1 MIHNE
6 NSRVK
11 IPALVHL
18 TRLGYRYIKQK
29 DCSGAYCPKT
39 NIFKGIL
46 RDSIN
51 RLNGT
56 ALTEAD
62 VDSLVEELAIKLN
75 TDDLGRA
82 FYKILLSGFNGL
94 RLIDL
99 EDESRNSYHV
109 VTELTYQNGED
120 EFRPDITLLV
130 NGLPLAFIEV
140 KKPNN
145 RDGIIAEHTR
155 MNKRFAKKVF
165 RRFANIT
172 QIMVFS
178 NNMEYDDND
187 VEPIEGAFYAS
198 SSYEKLFYNRFREED
213 PTIHSSVRPVDS
225 NIEETI
231 LMDNNLVTIKGTE
244 EYALNIDEHTPT
256 NRMLTSL
263 FTHSRFNMFLKYGFA
278 YVERTDKNGIKTLQ
292 KHIMRYPQFFATLA
306 IEKKLDVGVKHGI
319 IWHTQG
325 SGKTA
330 LAFHNVRYLRDYFQR
345 QGKVTKF
352 YFVVDRLDLLT
363 QASEEFAARGLHV
376 EKVNSK
382 EDFIKNIKTIGTS
395 SNSGED
401 SITVVNIQKFTEESV
416 ARKSDYDVDVQRIYF
431 LDEAHRSYKPNGS
444 FLANLMASDRDA
456 VIIALTGTPLIGDG
470 YNTKDVFG
478 EYIHK
483 YYYNRSIADGYT
495 LKLIREGIKT
505 EYRTKMQSILES
517 LETEKGS
524 LSKKDVYAHP
534 KYVSALVEY
543 IVEDFKHSRIALGD
557 STIGGMIVCDSSS
570 QAVKIEEEL
579 DKYPELTHGLILCD
593 VEDKETRRGYQ
604 EDFKKGKIDLL
615 VVYNMLLTGF
625 DAPRLKKQYLGRVIR
640 EHNLLQTL
648 TRVNRPYKTFRYG
661 YVVDFADIR
670 NEFDKTNKAY
680 FEELQSELGDEFEKY
695 RNIFKSQEEIEQD
708 LKNIQDKLFLYATD
722 NAELFSQQITALDDK
737 SELLSLRQALDAYKE
752 LLNIMKLFGYDE
764 LAKKFSME
772 RLHAMLTEVNNRIS
786 IINLKQNMQKSE
798 DMTEL
803 LNTALDQVEFHFRK
817 VSESEMVIADQ
828 FQDILEKTRRELERS
843 LDPKDPEYV
852 SLLDELKRIFKKK
865 NIEELTAD
873 EMKEHIQDLERIR
886 KAAAQQNLRDQ
897 MLCSKYGNDAKYMR
911 THKRLK
917 ASPPPIGA
925 DSVIFDVLMGVKA
938 VVDQKVLKN
947 QRMMDNHAFFS
958 QEIMPSIIQSCRKSG
973 VKPTLDQVKFIDQC
987 VSTEYFAER
996 NYTA

>member
-18 TRLGYRYIKQK
+18 TRLGYKYIKQK

-39 NIFKGIL
+39 NIFKEIL
-46 RDSIN
+46 RDNIN

-56 ALTEAD
+56 ALTETD

-82 FYKILLSGFNGL
+82 FYKILLNGFNGL

-155 MNKRFAKKVF
+155 MNKRFAKQVF

-198 SSYEKLFYNRFREED
+198 SSYEKLFFNRFREED
-213 PTIHSSVRPVDS
+213 STIHSSVCPVDPG
-225 NIEETI
+225 IEEII

-244 EYALNIDEHTPT
+244 EYAINISEYTPT
-256 NRMLTSL
+256 NRILTSL

-278 YVERTDKNGIKTLQ
+278 YVERTDKNGIKNLQ

-306 IEKKLDVGVKHGI
+306 IEKKLDAGVKHGI

-345 QGKVTKF
+345 QGKVAKF

-395 SNSGED
+395 NNSGEE
-401 SITVVNIQKFTEESV
+401 SITVVNIQKFSEESI

-431 LDEAHRSYKPNGS
+431 LDEAHRSYRPDGS

-456 VIIALTGTPLIGDG
+456 VMIALTGTPLLGDE
-470 YNTKDVFG
+470 YKTKDVFG
-478 EYIHK
+478 GYIHK

-505 EYRTKMQSILES
+505 EYRTKIQTILES

-543 IVEDFKHSRIALGD
+543 IVEDFKHSRITLGD
-557 STIGGMIVCDSSS
+557 STIGGMIVCDSSP

-579 DKYPELTHGLILCD
+579 DKYPELTHELILCD

-625 DAPRLKKQYLGRVIR
+625 DAPRLKKQYLGRVIK

-670 NEFDKTNKAY
+670 GEFDKTNKAY
-680 FEELQSELGDEFEKY
+680 FEELQSELGDEFERY

-708 LKNIQDKLFLYATD
+708 LKGIQDKLFLYATD

-737 SELLSLRQALDAYKE
+737 GDLLSLRQALDTYKE
-752 LLNIMKLFGYDE
+752 LLNIMKFFGYDE

-772 RLHAMLTEVNNRIS
+772 RIHVMLTEVNNRIS
-786 IINLKQNMQKSE
+786 IINLKQNMQKNE

-803 LNTALDQVEFHFRK
+803 LNTALDQIEFHFRK

-873 EMKEHIQDLERIR
+873 EMKEYIQDLERIR

-897 MLCSKYGNDAKYMR
+897 MLCSKYDNDAKYMR

-917 ASPPPIGA
+917 ASPLPIGA
-925 DSVIFDVLMGVKA
+925 DFVIFDVLMGVKA
-938 VVDQKVLKN
+938 AVDQKVLKN

-958 QEIMPSIIQSCRKSG
+958 QEIMPSIIQSCRNSG
-973 VKPTLDQVKFIDQC
+973 VKPTLDQVKFIDHC
-987 VSTEYFAER
+987 IATEYFAER
-996 NYTA
+996 NYTV

>member
-18 TRLGYRYIKQK
+18 TRLEYKYIKQK

-198 SSYEKLFYNRFREED
+198 SSYEKLFFNRFREED

-225 NIEETI
+225 NSEETI

-263 FTHSRFNMFLKYGFA
+263 FAHSRFNMFLKYGFA

-306 IEKKLDVGVKHGI
+306 IEKKLNVGVKHGI

-345 QGKVTKF
+345 QDKVAKF

-363 QASEEFAARGLHV
+363 QASEEFSARGLHV

-395 SNSGED
+395 NNSGAD

-431 LDEAHRSYKPNGS
+431 LDEAHRSYKPKGS

-456 VIIALTGTPLIGDG
+456 VMIALTGTPLIGDG

-505 EYRTKMQSILES
+505 EYRTKMQTILES

-543 IVEDFKHSRIALGD
+543 IVDDFKHSRIALGD
-557 STIGGMIVCDSSS
+557 STIGGMIVCDSSP

-579 DKYPELTHGLILCD
+579 DKYPELTHELILCD

-670 NEFDKTNKAY
+670 SEFDKTNKAY
-680 FEELQSELGDEFEKY
+680 FEELQAELGDEFEKY

-708 LKNIQDKLFLYATD
+708 LKSIQDKLFLYATD

-737 SELLSLRQALDAYKE
+737 GELLSLRQALDTYKE

-897 MLCSKYGNDAKYMR
+897 MLCYKYGNDAKYMR

-917 ASPPPIGA
+917 VSPPPIGA

-938 VVDQKVLKN
+938 AVDQKVLKN

-973 VKPTLDQVKFIDQC
+973 VKPTLDQVKLIDQC
-987 VSTEYFAER
+987 ISTEYFAER

>member
-1 MIHNE
+1 MKHNE

-18 TRLGYRYIKQK
+18 TRLGYEYLSLKNYQGIIHP
-29 DCSGAYCPKT
+29 DT
-39 NIFKGIL
+39 NIFVDIFRESISCINGKTLSEQDATALISELSIKLSNEDLGKAFYNIL
-46 RDSIN
+46 
-51 RLNGT
+51 LNG
-56 ALTEAD
+56 
-62 VDSLVEELAIKLN
+62 I
-75 TDDLGRA
+75 
-82 FYKILLSGFNGL
+82 NGI
-94 RLIDL
+94 RLIDF
-99 EDESRNSYHV
+99 ENSSRNTYHV
-109 VTELTYQNGED
+109 VTELTYLNWDD
-120 EFRPDITLLV
+120 EFRPDIILLI
-130 NGLPLAFIEV
+130 NGMPLSFIEV

-145 RDGIIAEHTR
+145 KDGIIAEHNR
-155 MNKRFAKKVF
+155 INSRFSRKVF
-165 RRFANIT
+165 RRFVNIT
-172 QIMVFS
+172 QLMVFS
-178 NNMEYDDND
+178 NNMEYDDSD

-198 SSYEKLFYNRFREED
+198 SSYEKLFFNRFREEN

-256 NRMLTSL
+256 NRILTSL

-306 IEKKLDVGVKHGI
+306 IEKKLDAGVKHGI

-345 QGKVTKF
+345 QGKVAKF

-395 SNSGED
+395 NNSGED

-456 VIIALTGTPLIGDG
+456 VMIALTGTPLIGDG

-505 EYRTKMQSILES
+505 EYRTKMQTILES

-579 DKYPELTHGLILCD
+579 DKYPELTHELILCD

-670 NEFDKTNKAY
+670 SEFDKTNKAY

-708 LKNIQDKLFLYATD
+708 LKSIQDKLFLYATD

-737 SELLSLRQALDAYKE
+737 SELLSLRQALDTYKE

-803 LNTALDQVEFHFRK
+803 LNTALNQVEFHFRK

-938 VVDQKVLKN
+938 AVDQKVLKN

-987 VSTEYFAER
+987 ISTEYFAER

>member
-18 TRLGYRYIKQK
+18 TRLGYKYIKQK

-178 NNMEYDDND
+178 NNMEYDDSD

-198 SSYEKLFYNRFREED
+198 SSYEKLFFNRFREEN

-256 NRMLTSL
+256 NRILTSL

-306 IEKKLDVGVKHGI
+306 IEKKLDAGVKHGI

-345 QGKVTKF
+345 QGKVAKF

-395 SNSGED
+395 NNSGED

-456 VIIALTGTPLIGDG
+456 VMIALTGTPLIGDG

-505 EYRTKMQSILES
+505 EYRTKMQTILES

-557 STIGGMIVCDSSS
+557 STIGGMIVCDSSP

-579 DKYPELTHGLILCD
+579 DKYPELTHELILCD

-670 NEFDKTNKAY
+670 SEFDKTNKAY

-708 LKNIQDKLFLYATD
+708 LKSIQDKLFLYATD

-737 SELLSLRQALDAYKE
+737 SELLSLRQALDTYKE

-803 LNTALDQVEFHFRK
+803 LNTALNQVEFHFRK

-938 VVDQKVLKN
+938 AVDQKVLKN

-987 VSTEYFAER
+987 ISTEYFAER

>member
-18 TRLGYRYIKQK
+18 TRLGYKYIKQK

-46 RDSIN
+46 RDNIN

-198 SSYEKLFYNRFREED
+198 SSYEKLFFNRFREED

-256 NRMLTSL
+256 NRILTSL

-306 IEKKLDVGVKHGI
+306 IEKKLDAGVKHGI

-345 QGKVTKF
+345 QGKVAKF

-395 SNSGED
+395 NNSGED

-456 VIIALTGTPLIGDG
+456 VMIALTGTPLIGDG

-505 EYRTKMQSILES
+505 EYRTKMQTILES

-557 STIGGMIVCDSSS
+557 STIGGMIVCDSSP

-579 DKYPELTHGLILCD
+579 DKYPELTHELILCD

-670 NEFDKTNKAY
+670 SEFDKTNKAY

-708 LKNIQDKLFLYATD
+708 LKSIQDKLFLYATD

-737 SELLSLRQALDAYKE
+737 SELLSLRQALDTYKE

-786 IINLKQNMQKSE
+786 IINLKQNMQKSD

-938 VVDQKVLKN
+938 AVDQKVLKN

-987 VSTEYFAER
+987 ISTEYFAER

>member
-56 ALTEAD
+56 ALTETD

-82 FYKILLSGFNGL
+82 FYKILLNGFNGL

-99 EDESRNSYHV
+99 EDEARNSYHV

-198 SSYEKLFYNRFREED
+198 SSYEKLFFNRFREED

-306 IEKKLDVGVKHGI
+306 IENKLDAGVKHGI

-345 QGKVTKF
+345 QGKVAKF

-363 QASEEFAARGLHV
+363 QASEEFVARGLHV

-395 SNSGED
+395 NNSGED

-456 VIIALTGTPLIGDG
+456 VMIALTGTPLIGDG

-483 YYYNRSIADGYT
+483 YYYNRSITDGYT

-524 LSKKDVYAHP
+524 LPKKDVYAHP

-557 STIGGMIVCDSSS
+557 STIGGMIVCDSSP
-570 QAVKIEEEL
+570 QAVKIEQEL
-579 DKYPELTHGLILCD
+579 DKYPELTHELILCD

-625 DAPRLKKQYLGRVIR
+625 DAPRLKKLYLGRVIR

-708 LKNIQDKLFLYATD
+708 LKSIQDKLFLYATD
-722 NAELFSQQITALDDK
+722 NVELFSQQITALDDK
-737 SELLSLRQALDAYKE
+737 SELLSLRQALDTYKE

-886 KAAAQQNLRDQ
+886 KSAAQQNLRDQ

-938 VVDQKVLKN
+938 AVDQKVLKN

-987 VSTEYFAER
+987 ISTEYFTER

>member
-75 TDDLGRA
+75 TDDLGRV

-198 SSYEKLFYNRFREED
+198 SSYEKLFFNRFREED

-456 VIIALTGTPLIGDG
+456 VMIALTGTPLIGDG

-505 EYRTKMQSILES
+505 EYCTKMQSILES

-579 DKYPELTHGLILCD
+579 DKYPELTHELILCD

-708 LKNIQDKLFLYATD
+708 LKSIQDKLFLYATD

-752 LLNIMKLFGYDE
+752 LLNIMKLFDYDE

-817 VSESEMVIADQ
+817 VSEGEMVIADQ

-917 ASPPPIGA
+917 ASPPSIGA

-938 VVDQKVLKN
+938 AVDQKVLKN

-958 QEIMPSIIQSCRKSG
+958 QEIMPSIIQFCRKSG

>member
-198 SSYEKLFYNRFREED
+198 SSYEKLFFNRFREED

-456 VIIALTGTPLIGDG
+456 VMIALTGTPLIGDG

-505 EYRTKMQSILES
+505 EYCTKMQSILES

-579 DKYPELTHGLILCD
+579 DKYPELTHELILCD

-670 NEFDKTNKAY
+670 SEFDKTNKAY

-708 LKNIQDKLFLYATD
+708 LKSIQDKLFLYATD

-817 VSESEMVIADQ
+817 VSEGEMVIADQ
-828 FQDILEKTRRELERS
+828 FQVILEKTRRELERS

-938 VVDQKVLKN
+938 AVDQKVLKN
-947 QRMMDNHAFFS
+947 QRLMDNHAFFS

-987 VSTEYFAER
+987 ISTEYFAER

>member
-1 MIHNE
+1 VIHNE

-165 RRFANIT
+165 RRFVNIT

-187 VEPIEGAFYAS
+187 VDPIEGAFYAS
-198 SSYEKLFYNRFREED
+198 SSYEKLFFNRFREED
-213 PTIHSSVRPVDS
+213 STIHSSVRPVDS

-244 EYALNIDEHTPT
+244 EYALNIGEHTPT

-306 IEKKLDVGVKHGI
+306 IEKKLDAGVKHGI

-345 QGKVTKF
+345 QGKVAKF

-382 EDFIKNIKTIGTS
+382 EDFIRNIKTIGTS
-395 SNSGED
+395 NNSGED

-456 VIIALTGTPLIGDG
+456 VMIALTGTPLIGDG

-505 EYRTKMQSILES
+505 EYRTKMQTILES

-557 STIGGMIVCDSSS
+557 NTIGGMIVCDSSP

-579 DKYPELTHGLILCD
+579 DKYPELTHELILCD

-708 LKNIQDKLFLYATD
+708 LKSIQDKLFLYATE

-737 SELLSLRQALDAYKE
+737 GELLSLRQALDTYKE

-798 DMTEL
+798 NMTEL

-938 VVDQKVLKN
+938 AVDQKVLKN

-987 VSTEYFAER
+987 ISIEYFAER

>member
-1 MIHNE
+1 VIHNE

-18 TRLGYRYIKQK
+18 TRLGYKYIKQK

-56 ALTEAD
+56 VLTEAN

-82 FYKILLSGFNGL
+82 FYKILLSGFNSL
-94 RLIDL
+94 QLIDL

-198 SSYEKLFYNRFREED
+198 SSYEKLFFNRFREED
-213 PTIHSSVRPVDS
+213 PTIHSSVRPIDPD
-225 NIEETI
+225 IEETI

-244 EYALNIDEHTPT
+244 EYALNIGEHTPT

-263 FTHSRFNMFLKYGFA
+263 FTQSRFNMFLKYGFA

-292 KHIMRYPQFFATLA
+292 KHVMRYPQFFATLA
-306 IEKKLDVGVKHGI
+306 IEKKLDAGVKHGI

-345 QGKVTKF
+345 QGKVAKF

-395 SNSGED
+395 NNSGED

-431 LDEAHRSYKPNGS
+431 LDEAHRSYKLNGS

-456 VIIALTGTPLIGDG
+456 VMIALTGTPLIGDG

-505 EYRTKMQSILES
+505 EYRTKMQTILES

-557 STIGGMIVCDSSS
+557 STIGGMIVCDSSP

-579 DKYPELTHGLILCD
+579 DKYPELTHELILCD

-670 NEFDKTNKAY
+670 SEFDKTNKAY

-708 LKNIQDKLFLYATD
+708 LKSIQDKLFLYATD

-737 SELLSLRQALDAYKE
+737 GELLSLRQALDTYKE
-752 LLNIMKLFGYDE
+752 LLNIMKFFGYDE

-828 FQDILEKTRRELERS
+828 FRDILEKTRRELERS

-925 DSVIFDVLMGVKA
+925 DSVIFNVLMGVKA
-938 VVDQKVLKN
+938 AVDQKVLKN

-973 VKPTLDQVKFIDQC
+973 VKSTLDQVKFIDQC
-987 VSTEYFAER
+987 ISTEYFAER

>member
-18 TRLGYRYIKQK
+18 TRLEYKYIKQK

-75 TDDLGRA
+75 ADDLGRA

-198 SSYEKLFYNRFREED
+198 SSYEKLFFNRFREED

-225 NIEETI
+225 NSEETI

-263 FTHSRFNMFLKYGFA
+263 FAHSRFNMFLKYGFA

-306 IEKKLDVGVKHGI
+306 IEKKLNVGVKHGI

-345 QGKVTKF
+345 QDKVAKF

-395 SNSGED
+395 NNSGED

-431 LDEAHRSYKPNGS
+431 LDEAHRSYKPKGS

-456 VIIALTGTPLIGDG
+456 VMIALTGTPLIGDG

-505 EYRTKMQSILES
+505 EYRTKMQTILES

-543 IVEDFKHSRIALGD
+543 IVDDFKHSRIALGD
-557 STIGGMIVCDSSS
+557 STIGGMIVCASPP

-579 DKYPELTHGLILCD
+579 DKYPELTHELILCD

-670 NEFDKTNKAY
+670 SEFDKTNKAY
-680 FEELQSELGDEFEKY
+680 FEELQAELGDEFEKY

-708 LKNIQDKLFLYATD
+708 LKSIQDKLFLYATD

-737 SELLSLRQALDAYKE
+737 GELLSLRQALDTYKE

-897 MLCSKYGNDAKYMR
+897 MLCYKYGNDAKYMR

-917 ASPPPIGA
+917 VSPPPIGA

-938 VVDQKVLKN
+938 AVDQKVLKN

-973 VKPTLDQVKFIDQC
+973 VKPTLDQVKLIDQC
-987 VSTEYFAER
+987 ISTEYFAER

>member
-18 TRLGYRYIKQK
+18 TRLGYKYIKQK

-39 NIFKGIL
+39 NIFKEIL

-198 SSYEKLFYNRFREED
+198 SSYEKLFFNRFREED
-213 PTIHSSVRPVDS
+213 PTIHSSVQPVDP

-244 EYALNIDEHTPT
+244 EYALNISEHTPT
-256 NRMLTSL
+256 NRILTSL
-263 FTHSRFNMFLKYGFA
+263 FTHSRFCMLLKYGFA
-278 YVERTDKNGIKTLQ
+278 YVERTDKNGIKSLQ

-306 IEKKLDVGVKHGI
+306 IEKKLNAGVKHGI

-345 QGKVTKF
+345 QGKVAKF

-363 QASEEFAARGLHV
+363 QSSGEFAARGLHV

-382 EDFIKNIKTIGTS
+382 EDFIKNIKTIGVS

-401 SITVVNIQKFTEESV
+401 SITVVNIQKFTKESV

-431 LDEAHRSYKPNGS
+431 LDEAHRSYKPTGS
-444 FLANLMASDRDA
+444 FLANLMSSDRDA
-456 VIIALTGTPLIGDG
+456 VTIALTGTPLIGDG

-505 EYRTKMQSILES
+505 EYRTKMHSILES

-524 LSKKDVYAHP
+524 LTKKDVYAHP

-543 IVEDFKHSRIALGD
+543 IVDDFKHSRIALGD
-557 STIGGMIVCDSSS
+557 NTIGGMIVCDSSP

-579 DKYPELTHGLILCD
+579 DKYPELTHELILCD

-708 LKNIQDKLFLYATD
+708 LKRIQDKLFLYATD

-737 SELLSLRQALDAYKE
+737 GELLSLRQALDTYKE
-752 LLNIMKLFGYDE
+752 LFNIMKLFGYDE

-938 VVDQKVLKN
+938 AVDQKVLKN

-973 VKPTLDQVKFIDQC
+973 VKPTLDQVKFIDHC
-987 VSTEYFAER
+987 ISTEYFAER

>member
-18 TRLGYRYIKQK
+18 TRLGYKYIKQK

-56 ALTEAD
+56 ALTEAE
-62 VDSLVEELAIKLN
+62 VNSLVEELAIKLN

-172 QIMVFS
+172 QVMVFS

-198 SSYEKLFYNRFREED
+198 SSYEKLFFNRFREED
-213 PTIHSSVRPVDS
+213 PTIHSSVRSIDVKD
-225 NIEETI
+225 EETI
-231 LMDNNLVTIKGTE
+231 LIDNNLVTIKGTE

-263 FTHSRFNMFLKYGFA
+263 FTHSRFNMLLKYGFA

-306 IEKKLDVGVKHGI
+306 IEKKLDAGVKHGI

-330 LAFHNVRYLRDYFQR
+330 LAFHNVQYLRDYFQR
-345 QGKVTKF
+345 QGKVAKF

-363 QASEEFAARGLHV
+363 QSSEEFAARGLHV

-382 EDFIKNIKTIGTS
+382 EAFIQNIKTIGTS
-395 SNSGED
+395 NNSGED
-401 SITVVNIQKFTEESV
+401 TITVVNIQKFTEESV
-416 ARKSDYDVDVQRIYF
+416 ARKSDYDVDVQRVYF

-505 EYRTKMQSILES
+505 EYRTKVQSILES

-524 LSKKDVYAHP
+524 LAKKDVYAHP

-543 IVEDFKHSRIALGD
+543 IVEDFKNSRIALGD
-557 STIGGMIVCDSSS
+557 TTIGGMIVCDSSS
-570 QAVKIEEEL
+570 QAIKIEEEL
-579 DKYPELTHGLILCD
+579 DQYPELTHELILCD
-593 VEDKETRRGYQ
+593 VGDKETRRGYQ

-708 LKNIQDKLFLYATD
+708 LKSIQDKLFLYATD

-737 SELLSLRQALDAYKE
+737 GELLSLRKALDTYKE
-752 LLNIMKLFGYDE
+752 LLNIIKLFGYDE

-772 RLHAMLTEVNNRIS
+772 RLHAMLTEVNNRIN

-803 LNTALDQVEFHFRK
+803 LNIALDQVEFHFRK

-828 FQDILEKTRRELERS
+828 FQDILEKTRQELERS

-925 DSVIFDVLMGVKA
+925 DSVIFDVLMGVKVA
-938 VVDQKVLKN
+938 VDQKVLRN

-958 QEIMPSIIQSCRKSG
+958 QEIMPSIIQSCRSRG
-973 VKPTLDQVKFIDQC
+973 VKPTLDQVKFIDHC
-987 VSTEYFAER
+987 ISNEYFAER

>member
-165 RRFANIT
+165 RRFVNIT

-187 VEPIEGAFYAS
+187 VDPIEGAFYAS
-198 SSYEKLFYNRFREED
+198 SSYEKLFFNRFREED
-213 PTIHSSVRPVDS
+213 STIHSSVRPVDS

-244 EYALNIDEHTPT
+244 EYALNIGEHTPT

-306 IEKKLDVGVKHGI
+306 IEKKLDAGVKHGI

-345 QGKVTKF
+345 QGKVAKF

-382 EDFIKNIKTIGTS
+382 EDFIRNIKTIGTS
-395 SNSGED
+395 NNSGED

-456 VIIALTGTPLIGDG
+456 VMIALTGTPLIGDG

-505 EYRTKMQSILES
+505 EYRTKMQTILES

-557 STIGGMIVCDSSS
+557 NTIGGMIVCDSSP

-579 DKYPELTHGLILCD
+579 DKYPELTHELILCD

-708 LKNIQDKLFLYATD
+708 LKSIQDKLFLYATE

-737 SELLSLRQALDAYKE
+737 GELLSLRQALDTYKE

-798 DMTEL
+798 NMTEL

-886 KAAAQQNLRDQ
+886 KAVAQQNLRDQ

-938 VVDQKVLKN
+938 AVDQKVLKN

-987 VSTEYFAER
+987 ISIEYFAER

>member
-18 TRLGYRYIKQK
+18 TRLGYKYIKQK

-46 RDSIN
+46 RDNIN

-198 SSYEKLFYNRFREED
+198 SSYEKLFFNRFREED

-256 NRMLTSL
+256 NRILTSL

-306 IEKKLDVGVKHGI
+306 IEKKLDAGVKHGI

-345 QGKVTKF
+345 QGKVAKF

-395 SNSGED
+395 NNSGED

-456 VIIALTGTPLIGDG
+456 VMIALTGTPLIGDG

-505 EYRTKMQSILES
+505 EYRTKMQTILES

-557 STIGGMIVCDSSS
+557 STIGGMIVCDSSP

-579 DKYPELTHGLILCD
+579 DKYPELTHELILCD

-670 NEFDKTNKAY
+670 SEFDKTNKAY

-708 LKNIQDKLFLYATD
+708 LKSIQDKLFLYATD

-737 SELLSLRQALDAYKE
+737 SELLSLRQALDTYKE

-852 SLLDELKRIFKKK
+852 ALLDELKRIFKKK

-938 VVDQKVLKN
+938 AVDQKVLKN

-987 VSTEYFAER
+987 ISTEYFAER

>member
-56 ALTEAD
+56 ALTETD
-62 VDSLVEELAIKLN
+62 MDSLVEELAIKLN

-82 FYKILLSGFNGL
+82 FYKILLNGFNGL

-99 EDESRNSYHV
+99 EDEARNSYHV

-198 SSYEKLFYNRFREED
+198 SSYEKLFFNRFREED

-306 IEKKLDVGVKHGI
+306 IEKKLDAGVKHGI

-345 QGKVTKF
+345 QGKVAKF

-363 QASEEFAARGLHV
+363 QASEEFVARGLHV

-395 SNSGED
+395 NNSGED

-456 VIIALTGTPLIGDG
+456 VMIALTGTPLIGDG

-505 EYRTKMQSILES
+505 EYRTKIQSILES

-524 LSKKDVYAHP
+524 LPKKDVYAHP

-557 STIGGMIVCDSSS
+557 STIGGMIVCDSSP

-579 DKYPELTHGLILCD
+579 DKYPELTHELILCD

-604 EDFKKGKIDLL
+604 EDFKKGKTDLL

-680 FEELQSELGDEFEKY
+680 FEELQSELGNEFEKY

-708 LKNIQDKLFLYATD
+708 LKSIQDKLFLYATD

-737 SELLSLRQALDAYKE
+737 SELLSLRQALDTYKE

-925 DSVIFDVLMGVKA
+925 DSVIFDVLMRVKA
-938 VVDQKVLKN
+938 AVDQKVLKN

-987 VSTEYFAER
+987 ISTEYFAER

>member
-18 TRLGYRYIKQK
+18 TRLGYKYIKQK
-29 DCSGAYCPKT
+29 DCSGVYCPKT
-39 NIFKGIL
+39 NIFKEIL

-56 ALTEAD
+56 ALAEAD
-62 VDSLVEELAIKLN
+62 IDSLVEELAIKLN
-75 TDDLGRA
+75 TDDLGRS
-82 FYKILLSGFNGL
+82 FYKILLNGFNGL

-178 NNMEYDDND
+178 NNMEYDDNN

-198 SSYEKLFYNRFREED
+198 SSYEKLFFNRFREEGH
-213 PTIHSSVRPVDS
+213 TIYSSVRPVDP
-225 NIEETI
+225 NVEETI
-231 LMDNNLVTIKGTE
+231 LIDNNLVTIKGTE
-244 EYALNIDEHTPT
+244 EYALNISEYTPT

-278 YVERTDKNGIKTLQ
+278 YVERTDKNGIKTMQ

-306 IEKKLDVGVKHGI
+306 IEKKLNTGAKHGI

-330 LAFHNVRYLRDYFQR
+330 LAFYNVRYLRDYFQW
-345 QGKVTKF
+345 QGKVAKF
-352 YFVVDRLDLLT
+352 YFVVDRLDLLA

-382 EDFIKNIKTIGTS
+382 EDFIKNIKTIGAS
-395 SNSGED
+395 NNSGED

-456 VIIALTGTPLIGDG
+456 VMIALTGTPLIGDG

-505 EYRTKMQSILES
+505 EYRIKMQAILES

-543 IVEDFKHSRIALGD
+543 IVEDFKHSRIILGD
-557 STIGGMIVCDSSS
+557 STIGGMIVCDSSA

-579 DKYPELTHGLILCD
+579 NKYPDLTHELILCD

-625 DAPRLKKQYLGRVIR
+625 DAPRLKKLYLGRVIR

-670 NEFDKTNKAY
+670 SEFDKTNKAY

-708 LKNIQDKLFLYATD
+708 LKSIQDKLFLYATD

-737 SELLSLRQALDAYKE
+737 GELLSLRKALDTYKE

-772 RLHAMLTEVNNRIS
+772 RLHAMLTEVNNRIG

-803 LNTALDQVEFHFRK
+803 LNTALDQIEFHFRK

-828 FQDILEKTRRELERS
+828 FQDILEKTRREFERS
-843 LDPKDPEYV
+843 LDPKDPEFI
-852 SLLDELKRIFKKK
+852 SLFDELKRIFKKK

-886 KAAAQQNLRDQ
+886 KAVAQQNLRDQ
-897 MLCSKYGNDAKYMR
+897 MLCSKYGNDVKYMR

-925 DSVIFDVLMGVKA
+925 DSVIFDILIGVKA
-938 VVDQKVLKN
+938 AVDQKVLKN

-958 QEIMPSIIQSCRKSG
+958 QEIMPSIIQSCRRSG
-973 VKPTLDQVKFIDQC
+973 VKPTLDQVKFIDRC
-987 VSTEYFAER
+987 ISTEYFAER
-996 NYTA
+996 NYIA

>member
-1 MIHNE
+1 M
-6 NSRVK
+6 
-11 IPALVHL
+11 
-18 TRLGYRYIKQK
+18 
-29 DCSGAYCPKT
+29 
-39 NIFKGIL
+39 
-46 RDSIN
+46 
-51 RLNGT
+51 
-56 ALTEAD
+56 
-62 VDSLVEELAIKLN
+62 
-75 TDDLGRA
+75 
-82 FYKILLSGFNGL
+82 
-94 RLIDL
+94 

-198 SSYEKLFYNRFREED
+198 SSYEKLFFNRFREED
-213 PTIHSSVRPVDS
+213 PTIHSSVRPVDP

-231 LMDNNLVTIKGTE
+231 LIDNNLVTIKGTE

-306 IEKKLDVGVKHGI
+306 IEKKLDAGVKHGI

-345 QGKVTKF
+345 QGKVAKF

-382 EDFIKNIKTIGTS
+382 EDFIRNIKTIGTS
-395 SNSGED
+395 NNSGED

-543 IVEDFKHSRIALGD
+543 IVEDFKHSRIALRD
-557 STIGGMIVCDSSS
+557 STIGGMIVCDSSP
-570 QAVKIEEEL
+570 QAVKIEGEL
-579 DKYPELTHGLILCD
+579 DKYPELTHELILCD

-708 LKNIQDKLFLYATD
+708 LKSIQDKLFLYATD

-737 SELLSLRQALDAYKE
+737 GELLSLRQALDTYKE

-873 EMKEHIQDLERIR
+873 EMKEHIQDLKRIR
-886 KAAAQQNLRDQ
+886 KAAVQQNLRDQ

-925 DSVIFDVLMGVKA
+925 DSVIFDVLMGVKVGGQA
-938 VVDQKVLKN
+938 VLGRQAL
-947 QRMMDNHAFFS
+947 
-958 QEIMPSIIQSCRKSG
+958 
-973 VKPTLDQVKFIDQC
+973 
-987 VSTEYFAER
+987 
-996 NYTA
+996 

>member
-99 EDESRNSYHV
+99 EDECQNSYHV

-178 NNMEYDDND
+178 NNMEHDDND

-198 SSYEKLFYNRFREED
+198 SSYEKLFFNRFREED

-306 IEKKLDVGVKHGI
+306 IEKKLDAGVKHGI

-345 QGKVTKF
+345 QGKVAKF
-352 YFVVDRLDLLT
+352 YFVVDRLDLLA

-395 SNSGED
+395 NNSGED

-431 LDEAHRSYKPNGS
+431 LDEAHRSHKPNGS

-456 VIIALTGTPLIGDG
+456 VMIALTGTPLIGDG

-557 STIGGMIVCDSSS
+557 STIGGMIVCDSSP

-579 DKYPELTHGLILCD
+579 DKYPELTHELILCD

>member
-18 TRLGYRYIKQK
+18 TRLGYKYIKRK
-29 DCSGAYCPKT
+29 DCYGAYCPKT
-39 NIFKGIL
+39 NIFKEIL

-56 ALTEAD
+56 ALTEANI
-62 VDSLVEELAIKLN
+62 DSLVEELAIKLN
-75 TDDLGRA
+75 TDDLGRT
-82 FYKILLSGFNGL
+82 FYKILLNGFNGL
-94 RLIDL
+94 QLIDL
-99 EDESRNSYHV
+99 EDETKNSYHV
-109 VTELTYQNGED
+109 VTELTYQNDED

-178 NNMEYDDND
+178 NNMEYDDSD

-198 SSYEKLFYNRFREED
+198 SSYEKLFFNRFREEN
-213 PTIHSSVRPVDS
+213 PIIHSSVRPIDT

-231 LMDNNLVTIKGTE
+231 LMDNNLVTIKGTK
-244 EYALNIDEHTPT
+244 EYVINIGEHTPT

-263 FTHSRFNMFLKYGFA
+263 FTHCRFNMFLKYGFA
-278 YVERTDKNGIKTLQ
+278 YVERIDKYGIKTLQ

-306 IEKKLDVGVKHGI
+306 IKKKLDAGMKHGI

-345 QGKVTKF
+345 QGKVAKF

-363 QASEEFAARGLHV
+363 QASEEFAARGLYV

-382 EDFIKNIKTIGTS
+382 ENFIRNIKTIGTS
-395 SNSGED
+395 NNSGED

-416 ARKSDYDVDVQRIYF
+416 ARKSDYDVDVQRVYF

-456 VIIALTGTPLIGDG
+456 VMIALTGTPLIGDG

-557 STIGGMIVCDSSS
+557 STIGGMIVCDSSP
-570 QAVKIEEEL
+570 QAIKIEEEL
-579 DKYPELTHGLILCD
+579 DKYPELTHELVLCD
-593 VEDKETRRGYQ
+593 VEDKETRRAYQ

-625 DAPRLKKQYLGRVIR
+625 DAPRLKKLYLGRVIR

-670 NEFDKTNKAY
+670 SEFDKTNKAY

-708 LKNIQDKLFLYATD
+708 LKSIQDKLFLYATD

-737 SELLSLRQALDAYKE
+737 SELLSLRHALDTYKE

-786 IINLKQNMQKSE
+786 IINLKQNMRESE

-803 LNTALDQVEFHFRK
+803 LNTALDQIEFYFRK

-828 FQDILEKTRRELERS
+828 FQDILEKTRQELERS
-843 LDPKDPEYV
+843 LDPKDPVYI

-873 EMKEHIQDLERIR
+873 EMKECIQDLERIQ

-897 MLCSKYGNDAKYMR
+897 MLCSKYCNDAKYMR

-925 DSVIFDVLMGVKA
+925 DSAIFDVLMGVKVA
-938 VVDQKVLKN
+938 VDQKILKN

-973 VKPTLDQVKFIDQC
+973 VKPTLDQVKFIDRC
-987 VSTEYFAER
+987 ISTEYFAER

>member
-1 MIHNE
+1 MLHNE

-18 TRLGYRYIKQK
+18 TRLGYKYIKQK

-82 FYKILLSGFNGL
+82 FYKILLNGFNGL

-99 EDESRNSYHV
+99 ENESRNSYHV
-109 VTELTYQNGED
+109 VTELTYQNCED

-198 SSYEKLFYNRFREED
+198 SSYEKLFFNRFREED
-213 PTIHSSVRPVDS
+213 PTIHSSVLPIDP

-231 LMDNNLVTIKGTE
+231 LIDNNLVTIKGTK
-244 EYALNIDEHTPT
+244 EYSLNIDEHTPT

-306 IEKKLDVGVKHGI
+306 IEKKLDAGVKHGI

-345 QGKVTKF
+345 QGKVAKF

-363 QASEEFAARGLHV
+363 QASEEFVARGLHV

-395 SNSGED
+395 NNSGED

-456 VIIALTGTPLIGDG
+456 VMIALTGTPLIGDG

-517 LETEKGS
+517 LETEKGT

-708 LKNIQDKLFLYATD
+708 LKSIQDKLFLYATD

-737 SELLSLRQALDAYKE
+737 GELLSLRQALDTYKE

-772 RLHAMLTEVNNRIS
+772 RLHVMLTEVNNRIS

-817 VSESEMVIADQ
+817 VSEGEMVIADR

-886 KAAAQQNLRDQ
+886 KVAAQQNLRDQ

-938 VVDQKVLKN
+938 AVDQKVLKN

-987 VSTEYFAER
+987 ISTEYFAER

>member
-18 TRLGYRYIKQK
+18 TRLGYKYIKQK

-39 NIFKGIL
+39 NIFKEIL
-46 RDSIN
+46 RDNIN

-56 ALTEAD
+56 ALTETD

-82 FYKILLSGFNGL
+82 FYKILLNGFNGL

-99 EDESRNSYHV
+99 EDEFRNSYHV

-155 MNKRFAKKVF
+155 MNKRFAKQVF

-198 SSYEKLFYNRFREED
+198 SSYEKLFFNRFREED
-213 PTIHSSVRPVDS
+213 STIHSSVCPVDPG
-225 NIEETI
+225 IEEII

-244 EYALNIDEHTPT
+244 EYAINISEYTPT
-256 NRMLTSL
+256 NRILTSL

-306 IEKKLDVGVKHGI
+306 IEKKLDAGVKHGI

-345 QGKVTKF
+345 QEKVAKF

-395 SNSGED
+395 NNSGEE
-401 SITVVNIQKFTEESV
+401 SITVVNIQKFSEESV

-431 LDEAHRSYKPNGS
+431 LDEAHRSYKPKGS

-456 VIIALTGTPLIGDG
+456 VIIALTGTPLIGEG
-470 YNTKDVFG
+470 YNTKAVFG
-478 EYIHK
+478 KYIHQ

-505 EYRTKMQSILES
+505 EYRTKIQTILES

-524 LSKKDVYAHP
+524 LSKKNVYAHP

-543 IVEDFKHSRIALGD
+543 IVEDFKHSRITLGD
-557 STIGGMIVCDSSS
+557 STIGGMIVCDSSP

-579 DKYPELTHGLILCD
+579 DKYPELTHELILCD

-625 DAPRLKKQYLGRVIR
+625 DAPRLKKQYLGRVIK

-670 NEFDKTNKAY
+670 GEFEKTNKAY
-680 FEELQSELGDEFEKY
+680 FEELRSELGDEFEKY
-695 RNIFKSQEEIEQD
+695 SNIFKSQEEIEQD
-708 LKNIQDKLFLYATD
+708 LKGIQDKLFLYATD

-737 SELLSLRQALDAYKE
+737 GELLSLRQALDTYKE
-752 LLNIMKLFGYDE
+752 LLNIMKFFGYDE

-786 IINLKQNMQKSE
+786 IINLKQNMQKNE

-803 LNTALDQVEFHFRK
+803 LNTALDQIEFHFRK

-873 EMKEHIQDLERIR
+873 EMKEYIQDLERIR

-897 MLCSKYGNDAKYMR
+897 MLCSKYDNDAKYMR

-917 ASPPPIGA
+917 ASPPPIGT
-925 DSVIFDVLMGVKA
+925 DSVIFDILMSVKA
-938 VVDQKVLKN
+938 TVDQKVLKN

-958 QEIMPSIIQSCRKSG
+958 QEIMPSIIQSCRNSG
-973 VKPTLDQVKFIDQC
+973 VKPTLDQVKFIDHC
-987 VSTEYFAER
+987 IATEYFAER
-996 NYTA
+996 NYTV

>member
-1 MIHNE
+1 MIRNE

-56 ALTEAD
+56 ALTETD

-82 FYKILLSGFNGL
+82 FYKILLNGFNGL

-99 EDESRNSYHV
+99 EDEARNSYHV

-198 SSYEKLFYNRFREED
+198 SSYEKLFFNRFREED

-263 FTHSRFNMFLKYGFA
+263 FTQSRFNMFLKYGFA

-292 KHIMRYPQFFATLA
+292 KHIMRYSQFFATLA
-306 IEKKLDVGVKHGI
+306 IEKKLDAGVKHGI

-345 QGKVTKF
+345 QGKVAKF

-363 QASEEFAARGLHV
+363 QASEEFVARGLHV

-395 SNSGED
+395 NNSGED

-456 VIIALTGTPLIGDG
+456 VMIALTGTPLIGDG

-483 YYYNRSIADGYT
+483 YYYNRSITDGYT

-524 LSKKDVYAHP
+524 LPKKDVYAHP

-557 STIGGMIVCDSSS
+557 STIGGMIACDSSP
-570 QAVKIEEEL
+570 QAVKIDEEL
-579 DKYPELTHGLILCD
+579 DKYPELTHELILCD

-615 VVYNMLLTGF
+615 LVYNMLLTGF
-625 DAPRLKKQYLGRVIR
+625 DAPRLKKLYLGRVIR

-708 LKNIQDKLFLYATD
+708 LKSIQDKLFLYATD
-722 NAELFSQQITALDDK
+722 NVELFSQQITALDDK
-737 SELLSLRQALDAYKE
+737 SELLSLRQALDTYKE

-938 VVDQKVLKN
+938 AVDQKVLKN

-973 VKPTLDQVKFIDQC
+973 VKPTLNQVKFIDQC
-987 VSTEYFAER
+987 ISTEYFAES

>member
-18 TRLGYRYIKQK
+18 TRLGYKYIKQK
-29 DCSGAYCPKT
+29 DCSGAYCSKT

-46 RDSIN
+46 RDNIN

-56 ALTEAD
+56 ALTETD

-99 EDESRNSYHV
+99 EDECQNSYHV

-145 RDGIIAEHTR
+145 RDGIIAEHIR

-198 SSYEKLFYNRFREED
+198 SSYEKLFFNRFREED

-306 IEKKLDVGVKHGI
+306 IEKKLDAGVKHGI

-345 QGKVTKF
+345 QGKVVKF
-352 YFVVDRLDLLT
+352 YFVVDRIDLLT

-395 SNSGED
+395 NNSGED

-456 VIIALTGTPLIGDG
+456 VMIALTGTPLIGDG

-505 EYRTKMQSILES
+505 EYRTKMQTVLES

-524 LSKKDVYAHP
+524 LSKKDVYSHP
-534 KYVSALVEY
+534 KYVSTLVEY

-557 STIGGMIVCDSSS
+557 STIGGMIVCDSSP

-579 DKYPELTHGLILCD
+579 DKYPELTHELILCD

-661 YVVDFADIR
+661 YVVDFADTR

-695 RNIFKSQEEIEQD
+695 QNIFKSQEEIEQD
-708 LKNIQDKLFLYATD
+708 LKSIQDKLFLYATD

-737 SELLSLRQALDAYKE
+737 SELLSLRQALDTYKE

-817 VSESEMVIADQ
+817 VSEGEMVIADQ

-865 NIEELTAD
+865 SIEELTAD

-886 KAAAQQNLRDQ
+886 KAAEQQNLRDQ

-938 VVDQKVLKN
+938 AVDQKVLKN
-947 QRMMDNHAFFS
+947 QRIMDNHAFFS

-987 VSTEYFAER
+987 ISTEYFSEM

>member
-18 TRLGYRYIKQK
+18 TRLGYKYIKQK

-56 ALTEAD
+56 ALTEAE
-62 VDSLVEELAIKLN
+62 VNSLVEELAIKLN

-82 FYKILLSGFNGL
+82 FYKILLRGFNGL

-99 EDESRNSYHV
+99 EDEFRNSYHV
-109 VTELTYQNGED
+109 VTELTYKNGED

-198 SSYEKLFYNRFREED
+198 SSYEKLFFNRFREED
-213 PTIHSSVRPVDS
+213 PTIHSSVRSIDVKD
-225 NIEETI
+225 EETI
-231 LMDNNLVTIKGTE
+231 LIDNNLVTIKGTE
-244 EYALNIDEHTPT
+244 GYALNIDEHTPT

-263 FTHSRFNMFLKYGFA
+263 FTHSRFNMLLKYGFA

-306 IEKKLDVGVKHGI
+306 IEKKLDAGVKHGI

-330 LAFHNVRYLRDYFQR
+330 LAFYNVQYLRDYFQR

-363 QASEEFAARGLHV
+363 QSSEEFAARGLHV

-382 EDFIKNIKTIGTS
+382 EAFVQNIKTIGTS
-395 SNSGED
+395 NNSGED
-401 SITVVNIQKFTEESV
+401 TITVVNIQKFTEESV
-416 ARKSDYDVDVQRIYF
+416 ARKSDYDVDVQRVYF

-505 EYRTKMQSILES
+505 EYRTKVKSILES

-524 LSKKDVYAHP
+524 LAKKDVYAHP

-543 IVEDFKHSRIALGD
+543 IVEDFKNSRIALGD
-557 STIGGMIVCDSSS
+557 TTIGGMIVCDSSS
-570 QAVKIEEEL
+570 QAIKIEEEL
-579 DKYPELTHGLILCD
+579 DQYPELTHELILCD
-593 VEDKETRRGYQ
+593 VGDKETRRGYQ
-604 EDFKKGKIDLL
+604 EDFKKGKVDLL

-737 SELLSLRQALDAYKE
+737 GELLSLRKALDTYKE
-752 LLNIMKLFGYDE
+752 LLNIIKLFGYDE

-772 RLHAMLTEVNNRIS
+772 RLHAMLTEVNNRIN

-798 DMTEL
+798 NMTEL
-803 LNTALDQVEFHFRK
+803 LNIALDQVEFHFRK

-828 FQDILEKTRRELERS
+828 FQDILEKTRQELERS
-843 LDPKDPEYV
+843 LDPKDPEYI

-886 KAAAQQNLRDQ
+886 KAASQQNLRDQ

-925 DSVIFDVLMGVKA
+925 DSVIFDVLMGVKVA
-938 VVDQKVLKN
+938 VDQKVLRN

-958 QEIMPSIIQSCRKSG
+958 QEIMPSIIQSCRSRG
-973 VKPTLDQVKFIDQC
+973 VKPTLDQVKFIDHC
-987 VSTEYFAER
+987 ISNEYFAER

>member
-18 TRLGYRYIKQK
+18 TRLGYKYIKQK

-39 NIFKGIL
+39 NIFKEIL
-46 RDSIN
+46 RDNIN

-56 ALTEAD
+56 ALTETD

-82 FYKILLSGFNGL
+82 FYKILLNGFNGL

-155 MNKRFAKKVF
+155 MNKRFAKQVF

-198 SSYEKLFYNRFREED
+198 SSYEKLFFNRFREED
-213 PTIHSSVRPVDS
+213 STIHSSVCPVDPD
-225 NIEETI
+225 IEEII

-244 EYALNIDEHTPT
+244 EYAINISEYTPT
-256 NRMLTSL
+256 NRILTSL

-278 YVERTDKNGIKTLQ
+278 YVERIDKNGIKTLQ

-306 IEKKLDVGVKHGI
+306 IEKKLDAGVKHGI

-345 QGKVTKF
+345 QGKVAKF

-382 EDFIKNIKTIGTS
+382 EDFIKNIKTIGN
-395 SNSGED
+395 SNNYGEE
-401 SITVVNIQKFTEESV
+401 SITVVNIQKFSEESV

-431 LDEAHRSYKPNGS
+431 LDEAHRSYKPKGS

-456 VIIALTGTPLIGDG
+456 VIIALTGTPLIGEG
-470 YNTKDVFG
+470 YNTKAVFG
-478 EYIHK
+478 KYIHQ

-505 EYRTKMQSILES
+505 EYRTKIQTILES

-524 LSKKDVYAHP
+524 LSKKNVYAHP

-543 IVEDFKHSRIALGD
+543 IVEDFKHSRITLGD
-557 STIGGMIVCDSSS
+557 STIGGMIVCDSSP

-579 DKYPELTHGLILCD
+579 DKYPELTHELILCD

-625 DAPRLKKQYLGRVIR
+625 DAPRLKKQYLGRVIK

-670 NEFDKTNKAY
+670 GEFEKTNKAY
-680 FEELQSELGDEFEKY
+680 FEELRSELGDEFEKY
-695 RNIFKSQEEIEQD
+695 SNIFKSQEEIEQD
-708 LKNIQDKLFLYATD
+708 LKGIQDKLFLYATD

-737 SELLSLRQALDAYKE
+737 GELLSLRQALDTYKE
-752 LLNIMKLFGYDE
+752 LLNIMKFFGYDE

-786 IINLKQNMQKSE
+786 IINFKQNMQKNE

-803 LNTALDQVEFHFRK
+803 LNTALDQVEFYFRK

-873 EMKEHIQDLERIR
+873 EMKEYIRDLERIR

-897 MLCSKYGNDAKYMR
+897 MLCSKYDNDAKYMR

-917 ASPPPIGA
+917 ASPLPIGA
-925 DSVIFDVLMGVKA
+925 DFVIFDVLMGVKA
-938 VVDQKVLKN
+938 AVDQKVLKN

-958 QEIMPSIIQSCRKSG
+958 QEIMPSIIQSCRNSG
-973 VKPTLDQVKFIDQC
+973 VKPTLDQVKFIDHC
-987 VSTEYFAER
+987 IATEYFAER
-996 NYTA
+996 NYTV

>member
-18 TRLGYRYIKQK
+18 TRLGYKYIKQK
-29 DCSGAYCPKT
+29 DYSGAYCPKT
-39 NIFKGIL
+39 NIFKEIL

-56 ALTEAD
+56 SLTEIE

-75 TDDLGRA
+75 TDDLGRT
-82 FYKILLSGFNGL
+82 FYKILLNGFNGL
-94 RLIDL
+94 KLVDL
-99 EDESRNSYHV
+99 EDESKNLYHV

-120 EFRPDITLLV
+120 EFRPDITLLI

-198 SSYEKLFYNRFREED
+198 SSYERLFFNRFREED
-213 PTIHSSVRPVDS
+213 PTIYSVIRPVDS
-225 NIEETI
+225 KAEETI

-256 NRMLTSL
+256 NRILTSL
-263 FTHSRFNMFLKYGFA
+263 FTPSRFNTLLKYGFA

-306 IEKKLDVGVKHGI
+306 IEKKLDAGVKHGI

-345 QGKVTKF
+345 QGKVAKF
-352 YFVVDRLDLLT
+352 YFIVDRLDLLT
-363 QASEEFAARGLHV
+363 QASEEFAARGIHV
-376 EKVNSK
+376 ERVSSK
-382 EDFIKNIKTIGTS
+382 EDFIKNIKTIGAS
-395 SNSGED
+395 NNSGED

-431 LDEAHRSYKPNGS
+431 LDEAHRSYNPKGS

-456 VIIALTGTPLIGDG
+456 VMIALTGTPLIGHG

-478 EYIHK
+478 DYIHK

-524 LSKKDVYAHP
+524 LVKKDVYALP

-543 IVEDFKHSRIALGD
+543 IVEDFKHSRVILGD
-557 STIGGMIVCDSSS
+557 DTIGGMIVCDSSA
-570 QAVKIEEEL
+570 QATKINQEL
-579 DKYPELTHGLILCD
+579 DNYPELTHELILCD

-670 NEFDKTNKAY
+670 SEFDKTNKAY

-722 NAELFSQQITALDDK
+722 NAELFSRQITALDDK
-737 SELLSLRQALDAYKE
+737 SELLSLRQALDNYKE
-752 LLNIMKLFGYDE
+752 LINIMKLFGYDE
-764 LAKKFSME
+764 LEKKFTLD
-772 RLHAMLTEVNNRIS
+772 RLRAMLTEVNNRIS
-786 IINLKQNMQKSE
+786 IINLKQNMQNSE

-803 LNTALDQVEFHFRK
+803 LNTALDQIEFHFRK
-817 VSESEMVIADQ
+817 VSESELVIADQ
-828 FQDILEKTRRELERS
+828 FQDVLEKTRREMERS

-865 NIEELTAD
+865 NIEELTAE

-911 THKRLK
+911 THKRLR
-917 ASPPPIGA
+917 ASSFTMQT
-925 DSVIFDVLMGVKA
+925 DSVIFDVLMGVKTT
-938 VVDQKVLKN
+938 VDQKVLRN
-947 QRMMDNHAFFS
+947 QRIMDNHAFFS
-958 QEIMPSIIQSCRKSG
+958 REIMPSIVQSCRSSG
-973 VKPTLDQVKFIDQC
+973 VKPTPDQVKFIDEC
-987 VSTEYFAER
+987 IAAEYLAER
-996 NYTA
+996 NYTV

>member
-18 TRLGYRYIKQK
+18 TRLEYKYIKQK

-198 SSYEKLFYNRFREED
+198 SSYEKLFFNRFREED

-225 NIEETI
+225 NSEETI

-263 FTHSRFNMFLKYGFA
+263 FAHSRFNMFLKYGFA

-306 IEKKLDVGVKHGI
+306 IEKKLNVGVKHGI

-345 QGKVTKF
+345 QDKVAKF

-395 SNSGED
+395 NNSGED

-431 LDEAHRSYKPNGS
+431 LDEAHRSYKPKGS

-456 VIIALTGTPLIGDG
+456 VMIALTGTPLIGDG

-505 EYRTKMQSILES
+505 EYRTKMQTILES

-543 IVEDFKHSRIALGD
+543 IVDDFKHSRIALGD
-557 STIGGMIVCDSSS
+557 STIGGMIVCDSSP

-579 DKYPELTHGLILCD
+579 DKYPELTHELILCD

-670 NEFDKTNKAY
+670 SEFDKTNKAY
-680 FEELQSELGDEFEKY
+680 FEELQAELGDEFEKY

-708 LKNIQDKLFLYATD
+708 LKSIQDKLFLYATD

-737 SELLSLRQALDAYKE
+737 GELLSLRQALDTYKE

-897 MLCSKYGNDAKYMR
+897 MLCYKYGNDAKYMR

-917 ASPPPIGA
+917 VSPPPIGA

-938 VVDQKVLKN
+938 AVDQKVLKN

-973 VKPTLDQVKFIDQC
+973 VNPTLDQVKLIDQC
-987 VSTEYFAER
+987 ISTEYFAER

>member
-18 TRLGYRYIKQK
+18 TRLGYKYIKQK

-51 RLNGT
+51 RLNDT

-178 NNMEYDDND
+178 NNMEYDDSD

-198 SSYEKLFYNRFREED
+198 SSYEKLFFNRFREED

-256 NRMLTSL
+256 NRILTSL

-306 IEKKLDVGVKHGI
+306 IEKKLDAGVKHGI

-345 QGKVTKF
+345 QGKVAKF

-395 SNSGED
+395 NNSGED

-456 VIIALTGTPLIGDG
+456 VMIALTGTPLIGDG

-505 EYRTKMQSILES
+505 EYRTKMQTILES

-557 STIGGMIVCDSSS
+557 STIGGMIVCDSSP

-579 DKYPELTHGLILCD
+579 DKYPELTHELILCD

-670 NEFDKTNKAY
+670 SEFDKTNKAY

-708 LKNIQDKLFLYATD
+708 LKSIQDKLFLYATD

-737 SELLSLRQALDAYKE
+737 SELLSLRQALDTYKE

-886 KAAAQQNLRDQ
+886 KTAAQQNLRDQ

-938 VVDQKVLKN
+938 AVDQKVLKN

-987 VSTEYFAER
+987 ISTEYFAER

>member
-18 TRLGYRYIKQK
+18 TRLEYKYIKQK

-75 TDDLGRA
+75 ADDLGRA

-198 SSYEKLFYNRFREED
+198 SSYEKLFFNRFREED

-225 NIEETI
+225 NSEETI

-263 FTHSRFNMFLKYGFA
+263 FAHSRFNMFLKYGFA

-306 IEKKLDVGVKHGI
+306 IEKKLNAGVKHGI

-345 QGKVTKF
+345 QDKVAKF

-395 SNSGED
+395 NNSGED

-431 LDEAHRSYKPNGS
+431 LDEAHRSYKPKGS

-456 VIIALTGTPLIGDG
+456 VMIALTGTPLIGDG

-505 EYRTKMQSILES
+505 EYRTKMQTILES

-543 IVEDFKHSRIALGD
+543 IVDDFKHSRIALGD
-557 STIGGMIVCDSSS
+557 STIGGMIVCDSSP

-579 DKYPELTHGLILCD
+579 DKYPELTHELILCD

-670 NEFDKTNKAY
+670 SEFDKTNKAY
-680 FEELQSELGDEFEKY
+680 FEELQAELGDEFEKY

-708 LKNIQDKLFLYATD
+708 LKSIQDKLFLYATD

-737 SELLSLRQALDAYKE
+737 GELLSLRQALDTYKE

-897 MLCSKYGNDAKYMR
+897 MLCYKYGNDAKYMR

-917 ASPPPIGA
+917 VSPPPIGA

-938 VVDQKVLKN
+938 AVDQKVLKN

-973 VKPTLDQVKFIDQC
+973 VKLTLDQVKLIDQC
-987 VSTEYFAER
+987 ISTEYFAER

>member
-18 TRLGYRYIKQK
+18 TRLEYKYIKQK

-198 SSYEKLFYNRFREED
+198 SSYEKLFFNRFREED

-225 NIEETI
+225 NSEETI

-263 FTHSRFNMFLKYGFA
+263 FAHSRFNMFLKYGFA

-306 IEKKLDVGVKHGI
+306 IEKKLNVGVKHGI

-345 QGKVTKF
+345 QDKVAKF

-395 SNSGED
+395 NNSGED

-431 LDEAHRSYKPNGS
+431 LDEAHRSYKPKGS

-456 VIIALTGTPLIGDG
+456 VMIALTGTPLIGDG

-505 EYRTKMQSILES
+505 EYRTKMQTILES

-543 IVEDFKHSRIALGD
+543 IVDDFKHSRIALGD
-557 STIGGMIVCDSSS
+557 STIGGMIVCDSSP

-579 DKYPELTHGLILCD
+579 DKYPELTHELILCD

-670 NEFDKTNKAY
+670 SEFDKTNKAY
-680 FEELQSELGDEFEKY
+680 FEELQAELGDEFEKY

-708 LKNIQDKLFLYATD
+708 LKSIQDKLFLYATD

-737 SELLSLRQALDAYKE
+737 GELLSLRQALDTYKE

-897 MLCSKYGNDAKYMR
+897 MLCYKYGNDAKYMR

-917 ASPPPIGA
+917 VSPPPIGV

-938 VVDQKVLKN
+938 AVDQKVLKN

-973 VKPTLDQVKFIDQC
+973 VKPTLDQVKLIDQC
-987 VSTEYFAER
+987 ISTEYFAER